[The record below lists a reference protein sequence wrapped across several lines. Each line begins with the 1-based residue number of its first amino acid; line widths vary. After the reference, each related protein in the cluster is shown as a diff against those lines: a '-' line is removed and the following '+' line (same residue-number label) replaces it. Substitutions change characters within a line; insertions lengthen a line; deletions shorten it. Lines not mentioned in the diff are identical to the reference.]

1 MVSRRT
7 FLNTIGATA
16 LASWSAESA
25 FAAYPDS
32 PIRFVIPFPGGT
44 QEAQAR
50 IIAKTLGKYIGQPIV
65 VEAHPGAGGNIGAAY
80 VAKTRPD
87 GYTMLLGVSTF
98 FETNP
103 LIYKDIG
110 YKLTD
115 LVHVSLLSEQPFLL
129 VARPAL
135 PVNNVRELVAYA
147 KQNPGKVTVATAGP
161 GSPLDLANRE
171 FMSRTGTSMVSV
183 PYKGGG
189 EDTLAVMSGFTD
201 LEFGG
206 IPNVIGNIRAGKL
219 RALGVTGTSR
229 LANLPDVPTIA
240 EAGVPDYNFSVWSCI
255 SVASATPA
263 AVIQQLNAAIVKTI
277 ADPDVKAGFAQ
288 INLIPVSST
297 SDAVARRIA
306 TESVQWR
313 SIFDKAGFKPT

>member
-1 MVSRRT
+1 MISRRT
-7 FLNTIGATA
+7 FLASLGAPI
-16 LASWSAESA
+16 LAAWTGTRA

-32 PIRFVIPFPGGT
+32 PIRLVIPFPGGT
-44 QEAQAR
+44 QETQAR
-50 IIAKTLGKYIGQPIV
+50 IFAKTLGKYIGQPIV

-80 VAKTRPD
+80 VAKARGD

-110 YKLTD
+110 YQLTD
-115 LVHVSLLSEQPFLL
+115 LTPVSLLSEQPFLL
-129 VARPAL
+129 VARPGL
-135 PVNNVRELVAYA
+135 PVNNVRELIAYA
-147 KQNPGKVTVATAGP
+147 KQNPDKVTVATAGP

-171 FMSRTGTSMVSV
+171 FMSRTGVKMVPV

-189 EDTLAVMSGFTD
+189 EDTLALLSGFTD

-206 IPNVIGNIRAGKL
+206 IPNVVGHIHAGKL
-219 RALGVTGTSR
+219 RALGATGSKR

-240 EAGVPDYNFSVWSCI
+240 EAGVPGYDFSVWSCI
-255 SVASATPA
+255 SVPSSTPA
-263 AVIQQLNAAIVKTI
+263 PVIQRLNAALLKTM
-277 ADPDVKAGFAQ
+277 ADPEVRSGFES

-297 SDAVARRIA
+297 SEAVAQRIA
-306 TESVQWR
+306 TETAQWR
-313 SIFDKAGFKPT
+313 SIFDKAGIKPM